1 MTSNTANQ
9 VLKILRGSYPN
20 DAWKLSGQ
28 NGDEFI
34 GAMMLQLER
43 YSDGDVLRAVGRVI
57 DSADTMPSVT
67 MIKKEV
73 KRKINAVPDYQALP
87 EAPVNEAGR
96 KRIHDMISGLRSQWT
111 KRPNKEKKPPSLDDV
126 PKEII
131 EFARRAVPGIP
142 DELLVKNRAAFKEG
156 MACNMRM
163 GSEYMRFWLDP
174 NTGLVSMTIVMKTR
188 KGGVA
193 K

>member
-34 GAMMLQLER
+34 GAMMLQLSR

-57 DSADTMPSVT
+57 DGTDSMPSVT

-73 KRKINAVPDYQALP
+73 KRKLNQVPEYQSLP

-96 KRIHDMISGLRSQWT
+96 KRIHEMLSRVQKGFKQD
-111 KRPNKEKKPPSLDDV
+111 PKEKKPPSITDLPADLLEYIHRQFPNMDDETIMKNADV
-126 PKEII
+126 FKDG
-131 EFARRAVPGIP
+131 RACGMRIGNKRCRFRYDADTKQV
-142 DELLVKNRAAFKEG
+142 DLVVIA
-156 MACNMRM
+156 
-163 GSEYMRFWLDP
+163 
-174 NTGLVSMTIVMKTR
+174 
-188 KGGVA
+188 
-193 K
+193 